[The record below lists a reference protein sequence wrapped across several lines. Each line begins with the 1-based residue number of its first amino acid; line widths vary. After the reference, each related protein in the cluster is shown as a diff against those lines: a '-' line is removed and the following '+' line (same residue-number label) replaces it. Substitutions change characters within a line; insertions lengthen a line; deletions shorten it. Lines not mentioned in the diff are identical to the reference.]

1 MSYLC
6 LLSWQKTNPAKI
18 AFFFL
23 QANQEVSWG
32 VRQVPEL
39 AQIVLQNCGS
49 GCGTEWMER
58 EGKVPSGQLLDPAG
72 QVGTSIGKW
81 SKVLRF

>member
-23 QANQEVSWG
+23 QANQEVSWR

-49 GCGTEWMER
+49 GCGVEQNGWKEK
-58 EGKVPSGQLLDPAG
+58 GGFLLASSLLQLIKLGP
-72 QVGTSIGKW
+72 V
-81 SKVLRF
+81 